1 MGTRRLSGLAILF
14 SLIGA
19 GMAYLLGEFI
29 LVKGEALPEYL
40 QMGLYFGIGAMMI
53 TIMVIASQKVS
64 PQLIGYRWKE
74 MYFKTSLKLFV
85 PTTLIMVGILG
96 GVFQLIYGLEI
107 NEPKTIQD
115 IVIAMDRSG
124 SMDTTDP
131 QGERY
136 EAINSFIDHLEG
148 KKRVAMLTFNEHT
161 SLALDFESVSTKAE
175 KEAFKTKLANLNL
188 KNDGQTGIQNVMQEA
203 YKMIKAD
210 GKGASVI
217 LVSDGAPTDNSAHN
231 IPSLVQDFVAQK
243 IPVYTIGMMYEDP
256 TAESYLQEIANLTGG
271 TYFSTSDTTML
282 KEVFGMIE
290 YIEEKGT
297 IITPRTG
304 AYAESSLHKVLRVIF
319 LIGMSIA
326 MAVALGIMFDNKY
339 LVKGMVVGALV
350 GGFIGSLL
358 TEYLFLSGYAPV
370 IVRLIYWFFVGVS
383 MMSFTWCV
391 AFKDSYHGTRSA

>member
-29 LVKGEALPEYL
+29 LAKGEGIPEYL
-40 QMGLYFGIGAMMI
+40 QMGLYFGLGTMLIA
-53 TIMVIASQKVS
+53 IMVIASQKIS
-64 PQLIGYRWKE
+64 PQLIGYRWKAI
-74 MYFKTSLKLFV
+74 YFKTSLKLLV

-96 GVFQLIYGLEI
+96 GILQVIYGLKI

-131 QGERY
+131 YGERY
-136 EAINSFIDHLEG
+136 EAINTFIDHLDG
-148 KKRVAMLTFNEHT
+148 KKRVAMLTFNEKT
-161 SLALDFESVSTKAE
+161 SLALDFESVSTKAA
-175 KEAFKTKLANLNL
+175 KETFKSKLANLNL
-188 KNDGQTGIQNVMQEA
+188 KNDGQTGIENVMNEA
-203 YKMIKAD
+203 YKMIEAN

-217 LVSDGAPTDNSAHN
+217 LVSDGEPTDNSAYN
-231 IPSLVQDFVAQK
+231 IPSLVQDFVAEK

-256 TAESYLQEIANLTGG
+256 TAESYLQEIASLTGG

-282 KEVFGMIE
+282 KEVFGKIQ
-290 YIEEKGT
+290 YKEEKGT

-304 AYAESSLHKVLRVIF
+304 AYVDSTLHKVLRVVF

-350 GGFIGSLL
+350 GGFIGGLL
-358 TEYLFLSGYAPV
+358 TEYLFLNGFTPV

-391 AFKDSYHGTRSA
+391 TFKDTYHGTRSA